1 MNRLTHKHN
10 ILKEYLRHNRTVE
23 CKGVWGG
30 PEQPR
35 NLSRDNGPRGTPS
48 RGDLFIK
55 YTYYKI
61 SNV

>member
-1 MNRLTHKHN
+1 M
-10 ILKEYLRHNRTVE
+10 LKEYLRHNRTFE

-48 RGDLFIK
+48 TGDLFIK